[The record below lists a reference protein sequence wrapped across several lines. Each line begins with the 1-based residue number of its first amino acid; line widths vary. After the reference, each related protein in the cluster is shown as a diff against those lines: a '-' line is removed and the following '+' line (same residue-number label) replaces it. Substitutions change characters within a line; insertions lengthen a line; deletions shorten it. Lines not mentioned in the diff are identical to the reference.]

1 MQGEQTEQGNKGNK
15 GTGEKGEQG
24 SKGNRGKRD
33 NRDTR
38 ATEKLDSLGILS
50 DTEYYLMGD
59 LNCSTAS
66 TQFGSNKRLL
76 CEISDIYG
84 LQQLVT
90 EPTRI
95 TVACKAGVFWSGIHE
110 LFSGMTLSRHLG
122 R

>member
-1 MQGEQTEQGNKGNK
+1 MQGDQTEQGNKGNK
-15 GTGEKGEQG
+15 GTGEQGEQG

-38 ATEKLDSLGILS
+38 ATEKLDSLCL
-50 DTEYYLMGD
+50 EYHLMRD

-84 LQQLVT
+84 LQQLIT

>member
-38 ATEKLDSLGILS
+38 AIEKLDSLRL
-50 DTEYYLMGD
+50 EYYLMGD

-76 CEISDIYG
+76 CEISHIYG
-84 LQQLVT
+84 LQQLIT